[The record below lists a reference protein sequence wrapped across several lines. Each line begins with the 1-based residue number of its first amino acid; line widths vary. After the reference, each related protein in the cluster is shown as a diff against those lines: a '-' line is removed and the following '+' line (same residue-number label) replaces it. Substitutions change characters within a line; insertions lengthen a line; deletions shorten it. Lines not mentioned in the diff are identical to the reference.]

1 MKEEQMRL
9 GCLPCGQI
17 LSPDSL
23 DDKQN
28 ATSNEAGNCGKK
40 RLSLKDFT
48 DHWNEETKRHNE
60 YLTSLKEN
68 HFSDDMVEF
77 LAFMESFRFDPN
89 HMLFRTISAD
99 KSELLKIY
107 TFLYSHKKESLANA
121 PSLTQ
126 ANEIIEDIR
135 RSVDDPTVQFA
146 VAKKKWSEIRKSKNE
161 NEKNALKQDAISLY
175 LSATRKQK
183 KLTSDKELSEFLQRL
198 IHDSNALNEIREAA
212 IATLVNC

>member
-1 MKEEQMRL
+1 M
-9 GCLPCGQI
+9 
-17 LSPDSL
+17 
-23 DDKQN
+23 
-28 ATSNEAGNCGKK
+28 
-40 RLSLKDFT
+40 
-48 DHWNEETKRHNE
+48 
-60 YLTSLKEN
+60 
-68 HFSDDMVEF
+68 
-77 LAFMESFRFDPN
+77 
-89 HMLFRTISAD
+89 
-99 KSELLKIY
+99 
-107 TFLYSHKKESLANA
+107 
-121 PSLTQ
+121 
-126 ANEIIEDIR
+126 IEDIR